1 MTERIHKGLLDFSVL
16 IQPTEIAKYNYLSIP
31 AKDTWGVI
39 SGRDNPL
46 AAKPY
51 AEAQDLAGLPS
62 IFSCQVLEERAE
74 ANELAKWFGLAWG
87 NLNIVAAFNLCC
99 FQLFTDQLRK
109 RLPSGGLT

>member
-1 MTERIHKGLLDFSVL
+1 MNQIAAVCREIKRLIRDPLPSVQRKCSGCDGAYHKGLLDFSVL

-62 IFSCQVLEERAE
+62 IFSCQVLGGE
-74 ANELAKWFGLAWG
+74 
-87 NLNIVAAFNLCC
+87 
-99 FQLFTDQLRK
+99 
-109 RLPSGGLT
+109 SGSQ